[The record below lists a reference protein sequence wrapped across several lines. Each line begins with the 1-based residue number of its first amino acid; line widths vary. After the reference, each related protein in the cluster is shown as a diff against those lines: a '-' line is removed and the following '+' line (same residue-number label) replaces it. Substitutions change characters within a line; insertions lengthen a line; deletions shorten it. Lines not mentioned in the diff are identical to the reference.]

1 MSGFTTV
8 SPFLLI
14 INSMENP
21 FLKLAI
27 GIPGDI
33 GKISK
38 AGINAAITH
47 YWFLDCWFHHGPGNL
62 LIARKDQFPDAES
75 AFLVML
81 ERVIYDEKATIFTPA
96 YLAQSTEEDFIID
109 AEYYL
114 LPVYGQK
121 KIKEIPVEKFTTTYK
136 NIIRYMT
143 GYYIF
148 ENVDQKTQEYVFK
161 TMGIERNG
169 EKYSGNY
176 LFFDPLIG
184 LTFEK
189 SFSVFENE
197 EYQDQFRKEYFAT
210 TESYYIYLL
219 WFTPSS
225 LLPLF

>member
-62 LIARKDQFPDAES
+62 MIARKDQFPDAES

-81 ERVIYDEKATIFTPA
+81 ERVIYNENATIYTPA
-96 YLAQSTEEDFIID
+96 YLVQSTEDDFIFDAEDF
-109 AEYYL
+109 L
-114 LPVYGQK
+114 LPVYGQAA
-121 KIKEIPVEKFTTTYK
+121 IKEIPVEKFTTTYK
-136 NIIRYMT
+136 SIISYMT

-161 TMGIERNG
+161 TIGIDRNG
-169 EKYSGNY
+169 EEYSGNY
-176 LFFDPLIG
+176 LFFDPLLGIA
-184 LTFEK
+184 FEK
-189 SFSVFENE
+189 CFSVFENE
-197 EYQDQFRKEYFAT
+197 IYQNKFRKEYFAIT
-210 TESYYIYLL
+210 KSHYIYLL
-219 WFTPSS
+219 WLTPSS
-225 LLPLF
+225 LSPLF